1 VQYGPE
7 QWPNQPLRER
17 ETRTLAYQCDCGLGF
32 TVSVARGGTGGE

>member
-17 ETRTLAYQCDCGLGF
+17 EIRTLAFQCGCGLGF
-32 TVSVARGGTGGE
+32 TVTMDRGGTGDE